1 MKSFSALHVLPV
13 LREQKGLGPRDLY
26 CGANESVS
34 GACVFSARSSQHLQS
49 QLSKNRSLSDCA
61 ERLGHGSLF
70 SHFVLFKS
78 EFVRIMLNTHLKPQL
93 ITLPVFY
100 NSALSELII
109 SQTFFQWCS

>member
-1 MKSFSALHVLPV
+1 MRLMEASPAH
-13 LREQKGLGPRDLY
+13 
-26 CGANESVS
+26 
-34 GACVFSARSSQHLQS
+34 ARSQPS
-49 QLSKNRSLSDCA
+49 QLGSAFCKASSANGSLSACT

-70 SHFVLFKS
+70 RHFVLFKS

>member
-1 MKSFSALHVLPV
+1 MQLMKASSAHACSQPH
-13 LREQKGLGPRDLY
+13 RLGFCKASRAH
-26 CGANESVS
+26 G
-34 GACVFSARSSQHLQS
+34 
-49 QLSKNRSLSDCA
+49 SLSDCT

-109 SQTFFQWCS
+109 SQTFFQWVLIREEKKKPHKFKSNFRL